1 MRRSSLSVQL
11 GVWGVAGGN
20 YHGARSI
27 FVNAVAVLVHSF
39 GVDAVGLGSGR
50 RRGLPVGLLVEV
62 VEEVEEDDRVGC
74 QEHESYLGVGAAGL
88 QNQQCVSQHNH
99 ELNLQN

>member
-1 MRRSSLSVQL
+1 MRRSRLSVQL
-11 GVWGVAGGN
+11 GIWRVAGGN

-27 FVNAVAVLVHSF
+27 FVNAVAVLVNSV

-50 RRGLPVGLLVEV
+50 GGLPVRLLVEV
-62 VEEVEEDDRVGC
+62 VEEVEEDDRVGR
-74 QEHESYLGVGAAGL
+74 QENESYLGVGAAGL